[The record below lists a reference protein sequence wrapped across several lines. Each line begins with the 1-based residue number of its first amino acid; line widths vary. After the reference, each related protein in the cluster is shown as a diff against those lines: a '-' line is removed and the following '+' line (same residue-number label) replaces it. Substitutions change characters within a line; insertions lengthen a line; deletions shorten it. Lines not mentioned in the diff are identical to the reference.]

1 MKYTKR
7 SLVGLFTLLIIP
19 TWGAQAANNAPY
31 PFGEEFVYHTC
42 PSGFDKQ
49 GMSCVKPASLK
60 CNAGYSMSSN
70 KQHCTKTITQNVTR
84 VCPSGYSIRVTEGSK
99 YPNALECKRW
109 LTEKDY
115 SQDRSKGVSYVYRY
129 DDYFGGGHYEPEQWV
144 FKWKGVTK
152 YSCFEDN
159 CYIPIT
165 ANPHADGW
173 LYSKG
178 HRNGSGF
185 NIVRKKII
193 SKHKISVCPSGYA
206 KSGSRCTKT
215 VSKPV
220 VKHCPSGSL
229 NSSRCIVSPLRH
241 SPIEETMAT
250 LYPRYSDDAAQQ
262 NAAAFRYLDNM
273 FTLDPE
279 LGDIVSTM
287 SSEGL
292 SQDFSKLWANAEKS
306 TADNAIEVVEGFAAL
321 QPDLPYLK
329 EILFDVYYDRAA
341 AEFILANRSIDQARI
356 DWVND
361 ADVSVAS

>member
-19 TWGAQAANNAPY
+19 TGGAQAANNAPY

-49 GMSCVKPASLK
+49 GLS
-60 CNAGYSMSSN
+60 
-70 KQHCTKTITQNVTR
+70 CTKKITRPVKFKCDSGFRLGAGKCTK
-84 VCPSGYSIRVTEGSK
+84 VESKAAIKSCPSGMSLTANGCSKLISESGYSLRVTNWLISSK
-99 YPNALECKRW
+99 SSQNGIYWNSVKVFGNTTLENWTKHSDGWEYKTGRKRIFQTYP
-109 LTEKDY
+109 
-115 SQDRSKGVSYVYRY
+115 
-129 DDYFGGGHYEPEQWV
+129 GGGYKAGEVHRRKNVLHPATLSCQAG
-144 FKWKGVTK
+144 FKFSNSMCKKTIVKRVTP
-152 YSCFEDN
+152 YC
-159 CYIPIT
+159 T
-165 ANPHADGW
+165 
-173 LYSKG
+173 
-178 HRNGSGF
+178 SGDLS
-185 NIVRKKII
+185 NNL
-193 SKHKISVCPSGYA
+193 
-206 KSGSRCTKT
+206 CTE
-215 VSKPV
+215 VIRQVAS
-220 VKHCPSGSL
+220 
-229 NSSRCIVSPLRH
+229 RH
-241 SPIEETMAT
+241 SPLEETMAT

-341 AEFILANRSIDQARI
+341 AEFILANR
-356 DWVND
+356 
-361 ADVSVAS
+361 